1 MTRVERLNTCRL
13 LVVKLEKEVCQV
25 KLLGKTAI
33 VTGAG
38 SGMGRAIASLFASV
52 GANVV
57 AVDLNEDT
65 LAAFVEELKGQGR
78 AVVGVT
84 GNVTKQEDVDAV
96 IRTATETFGS
106 LDILVNNAGIMDNF
120 LPVGELTD
128 EGWERVLSVNLT
140 GPMRLARAA
149 IHVME
154 KQDTGGTI
162 INNASVG
169 GLFGTRGGAAYV
181 ASKHALI
188 GLTKNI
194 AATYGTFG
202 KIRANAIAPGG
213 VNTNIG
219 ATITAPSEL
228 GMRAIQGAGEAPMGE
243 PEQIAQVALFLAS
256 DESSFVNGIVLTADG
271 GWTAR

>member
-1 MTRVERLNTCRL
+1 M
-13 LVVKLEKEVCQV
+13 KLS
-25 KLLGKTAI
+25 GRTAI

-38 SGMGRAIASLFASV
+38 SGMGRAIAKLFAEE
-52 GANVV
+52 GARVV
-57 AVDLNEDT
+57 AVDMNGDS
-65 LAAFVEELKGQGR
+65 VE
-78 AVVGVT
+78 AVALEIKASGGEAVGVA
-84 GNVTKQEDVDAV
+84 GNVTKQEDIDKMVE
-96 IRTATETFGS
+96 TATSTFGS

-120 LPVGELTD
+120 LTVGEVTD
-128 EGWERVLSVNLT
+128 EVWDRVIAVNLT
-140 GPMRLARAA
+140 GPMKLARAA
-149 IHVME
+149 IHVMD
-154 KQDTGGTI
+154 KQDSGGVI

-169 GLFGTRGGAAYV
+169 GLFGTRGGASYV

-194 AATYGTFG
+194 AATYGTFN

-243 PEQIAQVALFLAS
+243 PEQIAKVALFLAS
-256 DESSFVNGIVLTADG
+256 DDSSFVNGDVLKADG